1 MQTEPSIFDYKFTGF
16 YLPFPHMKNLTVFGL
31 ALVLVSVMIFAGVD
45 GIIRGHATGPFFI
58 FLAAC
63 TATGLSLDVTRL
75 IKERIRR
82 SNARKFGR

>member
-1 MQTEPSIFDYKFTGF
+1 
-16 YLPFPHMKNLTVFGL
+16 MKNLTVFGL
-31 ALVLVSVMIFAGVD
+31 ALLLVGVMIFAGVD
-45 GIIRGHATGPFFI
+45 GILRGHATGPFFL

-63 TATGLSLDVTRL
+63 TATGLSLDVNRL